1 MGNLI
6 FKKQNKMT
14 ENLTNKIGEKK
25 SIGCSQE
32 KKDRGYSATANVEE
46 KAGSGFISYIEKRIP
61 TVKDF
66 CLALAEIISFPIVY
80 AGEWYVNQYKK
91 IVV

>member
-1 MGNLI
+1 VGNLI

-32 KKDRGYSATANVEE
+32 KKDRGY
-46 KAGSGFISYIEKRIP
+46 
-61 TVKDF
+61 
-66 CLALAEIISFPIVY
+66 
-80 AGEWYVNQYKK
+80 
-91 IVV
+91 